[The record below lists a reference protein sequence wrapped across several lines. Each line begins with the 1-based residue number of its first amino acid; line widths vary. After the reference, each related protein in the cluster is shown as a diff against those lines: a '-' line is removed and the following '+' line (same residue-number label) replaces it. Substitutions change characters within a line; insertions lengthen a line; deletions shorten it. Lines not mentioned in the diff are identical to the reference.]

1 MTAPLSYLQA
11 IRDAQIEE
19 MERDPLVIVMGE
31 DIRSNIYG
39 STGGLFERFGAD
51 RVLDTPMSETGF
63 VGCGIGAAMT
73 GLRPIVDM
81 GMASFLYCATDQLVS
96 QAAKNRYLFGGQA
109 RLPITIRAGLFYNRS
124 NAGHHADRPYPMFMS
139 VPGLKIIAP
148 ASPADAKGLL
158 KSAIREDDPVLCF
171 EDSTCWPCRE
181 VVPDGDHLEPIGV
194 GRVRRRGTDATVVAI
209 SGAVLAAE
217 SAADA
222 LSKEGVS
229 VEVIDPRTLVPMDY
243 DLILAS
249 VARTGHL
256 VVADP
261 ANRTCS
267 AASEIAARAAEA
279 IFDSLKGPVIRVT
292 TPDTH
297 IPFSRAME
305 RQLYPSAERIAWALR
320 KTLGLARLQKA
331 V

>member
-1 MTAPLSYLQA
+1 
-11 IRDAQIEE
+11 
-19 MERDPLVIVMGE
+19 
-31 DIRSNIYG
+31 
-39 STGGLFERFGAD
+39 
-51 RVLDTPMSETGF
+51 
-63 VGCGIGAAMT
+63 
-73 GLRPIVDM
+73 
-81 GMASFLYCATDQLVS
+81 
-96 QAAKNRYLFGGQA
+96 
-109 RLPITIRAGLFYNRS
+109 
-124 NAGHHADRPYPMFMS
+124 
-139 VPGLKIIAP
+139 
-148 ASPADAKGLL
+148 
-158 KSAIREDDPVLCF
+158 
-171 EDSTCWPCRE
+171 
-181 VVPDGDHLEPIGV
+181 
-194 GRVRRRGTDATVVAI
+194 
-209 SGAVLAAE
+209 
-217 SAADA
+217 
-222 LSKEGVS
+222 
-229 VEVIDPRTLVPMDY
+229 MDY